1 MCFRFTLGKGVG
13 GRQLQLSQPPAY
25 APPVAPKP
33 AALAAGPAAS
43 ETSVVAPAQRES
55 SVITIE

>member
-25 APPVAPKP
+25 APVAPKP